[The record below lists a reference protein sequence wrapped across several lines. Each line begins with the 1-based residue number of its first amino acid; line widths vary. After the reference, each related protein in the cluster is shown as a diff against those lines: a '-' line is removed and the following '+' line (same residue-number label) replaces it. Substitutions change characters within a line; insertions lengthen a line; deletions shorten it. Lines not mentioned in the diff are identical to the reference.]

1 MKNLILVV
9 TLIFSLSVLGQSTPR
24 TPKTPT
30 TKTTSKSKTSYSIS
44 IHDDDDSHTNSS
56 VSVTVSDD
64 SFKFK
69 ASFHK
74 SKTEKIKKIILDRLG
89 KENIIVKNGTY
100 LWNRIVNGDEV
111 FGCRLSKGH
120 LKIFL
125 KKDEMSTGFYN
136 KVEALGKELKYAISG
151 TNFKQQIKRDS
162 NRAQR
167 DLERAQ
173 RDLERAQRDL
183 ERAKRDLKRAKN
195 N

>member
-1 MKNLILVV
+1 MKNLILVA
-9 TLIFSLSVLGQSTPR
+9 TLIFSISALGQS

-56 VSVTVSDD
+56 VSVTISED
-64 SFKFK
+64 SYKFK

-74 SKTEKIKKIILDRLG
+74 SKTEKVKKIVLDRLG

-125 KKDEMSTGFYN
+125 DKNEMSAGFYN
-136 KVEALGKELKYAISG
+136 KIETLGEELKYAISG
-151 TNFKQQIKRDS
+151 TNSKQQAKRDS
-162 NRAQR
+162 DRAKR

-183 ERAKRDLKRAKN
+183 ERAKRNLKSAKN